1 MDFFKR
7 DFQVKHYH
15 RLKACFCASVG
26 SSMRALPAPPSIP
39 QESFLQSQNTF
50 IFSQL
55 LPEIFTTVVEMA
67 SLQNCSSEGQAEQ
80 GWAWQSPIY
89 CSWLG
94 SWFWFVC
101 FFMPSHKLTRFFFF
115 FLWGGGMRIP
125 VKTSLPQPLIV
136 AAIVKTIASTSN
148 LSLSPKKDF

>member
-1 MDFFKR
+1 MDFIKR

-39 QESFLQSQNTF
+39 QKSFLQSQNTF

-80 GWAWQSPIY
+80 G
-89 CSWLG
+89 
-94 SWFWFVC
+94 
-101 FFMPSHKLTRFFFF
+101 
-115 FLWGGGMRIP
+115 
-125 VKTSLPQPLIV
+125 
-136 AAIVKTIASTSN
+136 
-148 LSLSPKKDF
+148 